1 MGIRTRRCSA
11 PNGGSPIW
19 RKSLVRRTML
29 SLVAVLLLTAVPVV
43 ADHGDQGDWEFGVYG
58 GYGWLDDYGPFNP
71 KDDWLYGARIGYF
84 FTSRWN
90 MEVSAQRLS
99 TNTEFDPSLGLNDDN
114 VDLDAL
120 RLNLLYNF
128 RPGKGMRPL
137 LTVGGGCERFDGHSY
152 GKSCDAGYNAG
163 AGLRLLMSPN
173 VNLRLEGRFVRTH
186 VGAGLNETE
195 RNLEATVGLGFLFGG
210 REESKPCP

>member
-1 MGIRTRRCSA
+1 MCIRDRSRREEFRVVMGIRTRRCSA

-90 MEVSAQRLS
+90 MAVSY
-99 TNTEFDPSLGLNDDN
+99 TH
-114 VDLDAL
+114 L
-120 RLNLLYNF
+120 RA
-128 RPGKGMRPL
+128 
-137 LTVGGGCERFDGHSY
+137 H
-152 GKSCDAGYNAG
+152 
-163 AGLRLLMSPN
+163 
-173 VNLRLEGRFVRTH
+173 
-186 VGAGLNETE
+186 ETPE
-195 RNLEATVGLGFLFGG
+195 HLV
-210 REESKPCP
+210 